1 MSRRLPRRG
10 ETCGF
15 SGVIRLSSCGLF
27 KRLPGRSGSL
37 GVLEPCVTG
46 CVFEGDLPCFW
57 LRCKALIFQ
66 TMIGMGKDTT
76 VNLNKEFIQ
85 VDDRRDSRWFWRFA
99 SVAWVDDRYW
109 GRFGHLSAWIAGNSL
124 RFVPYQCCDEVER
137 SVVQSVNCKDFRIPG
152 SLHTI
157 CNRLG
162 PFGRAFLLSVDPGG
176 IDGGRALNNP
186 NPAARRIGFSLLHL
200 SLLSSVPHG
209 FRFDDNDRAAG
220 RIILL
225 LGLQLFNP
233 RVGTGTRWEWRTIR
247 SFLWS
252 NRPRDA
258 SHFGVQGHR
267 LAGDGLFAR

>member
-1 MSRRLPRRG
+1 MKSSDRSSSRSIARTFKSRDRCTQFVIAWDLLG
-10 ETCGF
+10 E
-15 SGVIRLSSCGLF
+15 LL
-27 KRLPGRSGSL
+27 
-37 GVLEPCVTG
+37 
-46 CVFEGDLPCFW
+46 
-57 LRCKALIFQ
+57 
-66 TMIGMGKDTT
+66 
-76 VNLNKEFIQ
+76 
-85 VDDRRDSRWFWRFA
+85 
-99 SVAWVDDRYW
+99 
-109 GRFGHLSAWIAGNSL
+109 
-124 RFVPYQCCDEVER
+124 
-137 SVVQSVNCKDFRIPG
+137 
-152 SLHTI
+152 
-157 CNRLG
+157 
-162 PFGRAFLLSVDPGG
+162 LLSVDPGR

-200 SLLSSVPHG
+200 SLLSSAPHG

-233 RVGTGTRWEWRTIR
+233 RVGTATRWEWRTIR